1 MHRKFKAK
9 QTAILRRKIS
19 SQQND
24 KHPNEC
30 QQRLPQTFGCHL
42 GRFVRRYN
50 HCKYPHISECE
61 NKEKSKIPLKNIG
74 KG

>member
-1 MHRKFKAK
+1 MPVS
-9 QTAILRRKIS
+9 T
-19 SQQND
+19 QQND

-42 GRFVRRYN
+42 DRFVRRYN
-50 HCKYPHISECE
+50 HCRYPHISECE
-61 NKEKSKIPLKNIG
+61 NKDMSKIPLKNNS